1 MDLIAIVD
9 VGKTNTKL
17 VLLEV
22 GTGRIAW
29 HAERAMQPVGGA
41 LLRELD
47 IAGIEQW
54 IVGTLARAP
63 NKERIRTLVPI
74 AHGAAAVLLDASSN
88 ALIAPDYE
96 DPLFDEIA
104 DEYRE
109 QRDPFASTY
118 SPWLPLG
125 LNLGRQL
132 FFLQQ
137 RQPDVFAST
146 ARILPFA
153 QYWGARFSGVE
164 ASEVTSLGCHTDLWQ
179 PTAAKFSALADR
191 QGWSRLFEPI
201 RTAGDDLG
209 SITSEFAAATGL
221 DARCRVLCGIHD
233 SNASYLAHAASRR
246 GQPDFAVISSG
257 TWTVVMSG
265 GETLAHLDESRDML
279 ANVDA
284 FGSAVGTARFMG
296 GREYVAIAGSSGMQA
311 TPGRAALE
319 RVIER
324 GAMALPCFADAGG
337 PFAGRRGRILNGDH
351 LSAEERA
358 SLASLYLALMTDL
371 RLDELRASGGMIV
384 DGPLAT
390 NPLYA
395 SILCSLRP
403 NSQVTISDA
412 RLASCSA
419 AHFLVTGELL
429 AKDIHA
435 QIMAAPLPVLRLRER
450 RDSRHDAGR
459 AHDSR

>member
-109 QRDPFASTY
+109 QRDPFATTY

-132 FFLQQ
+132 FFVQR
-137 RQPDVFAST
+137 RQPDLFART

-153 QYWGARFSGVE
+153 QYWAARFSGVE

-179 PTAAKFSALADR
+179 PTAAKFSPLADR
-191 QGWSRLFEPI
+191 QGWPRLFAPL
-201 RTAGDDLG
+201 RAAGDDLG
-209 SITSEFAAATGL
+209 PVTPAFAATGL
-221 DARCRVLCGIHD
+221 KAHCRVLCGIHD

-296 GREYVAIAGSSGMQA
+296 GREYAAIADSGGMQA
-311 TPGRAALE
+311 TPSRAALD
-319 RVIER
+319 RVIDC

-337 PFAGRRGRILNGDH
+337 PFAGRRGRVLNGDH

-429 AKDIHA
+429 AK
-435 QIMAAPLPVLRLRER
+435 AAPDAVAPIASKALLDHRDRWRREIER
-450 RDSRHDAGR
+450 GE
-459 AHDSR
+459 